1 MISRPQIVYFKTFED
16 LYKSPYDLA
25 LWNTSLEHVLIQV
38 HIFLSVIKFQNVIE
52 RKYVLVQAAHP
63 DSWEG
68 KLYSEIIRKEPNK
81 LVNSPFVIFN
91 MIYTASEPIF

>member
-38 HIFLSVIKFQNVIE
+38 FIFSSVIKFQNVTE
-52 RKYVLVQAAHP
+52 SNGTNMYLCRQHP
-63 DSWEG
+63 LIPG
-68 KLYSEIIRKEPNK
+68 RANFTVK
-81 LVNSPFVIFN
+81 
-91 MIYTASEPIF
+91 